1 MNFLK
6 LIRFPNI
13 ILIAFMQIILYFGFL
28 KNQNI
33 NVVFDDVN
41 FIILLFATLFITTA
55 GHIINDIFNQDTD
68 LINKPDKVIVGK
80 SITEAKAY
88 NYYSIINIIGV
99 ALGFILANRIDKPG
113 FATIFIFVAALLY
126 FYATTLKGILIVG
139 NLSIALIS
147 GISVMIVPVFIL
159 FPLINE
165 ENSSNIQLIFSIIK
179 DFAIFVFIN
188 QLVSEIV
195 KDCEDYIGDNQLG
208 IFTFPVKFG
217 LQKTKIFIL
226 FIAFFLI
233 LVIIIYLNNYL
244 IVNKLYYAIWFIL
257 LFILGPLLF
266 LIIEIFKANE
276 PNDYKKFSFIIK
288 IVMFFSI
295 LALLIIQYN
304 IQINVQS

>member
-13 ILIAFMQIILYFGFL
+13 ILITFMQIILYFGFL

-41 FIILLFATLFITTA
+41 FIILLFATLFITAA
-55 GHIINDIFNQDTD
+55 GYIINDIFDQDTD

-195 KDCEDYIGDNQLG
+195 KDCEDYIGDNQSG

-217 LQKTKIFIL
+217 LQKTKILIL

-266 LIIEIFKANE
+266 LIIEIFKAKE
-276 PNDYKKFSFIIK
+276 PKDYKKCNK
-288 IVMFFSI
+288 K
-295 LALLIIQYN
+295 Y
-304 IQINVQS
+304 